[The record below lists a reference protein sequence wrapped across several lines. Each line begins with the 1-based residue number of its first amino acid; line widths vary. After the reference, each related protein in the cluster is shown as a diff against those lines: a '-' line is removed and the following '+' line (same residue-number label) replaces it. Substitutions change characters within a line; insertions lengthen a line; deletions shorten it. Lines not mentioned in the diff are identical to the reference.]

1 MKKTHYLGAVLLSCI
16 MTFALNA
23 QNGDIIHDAEQE
35 ILLEQYGAQWAKQDE
50 DIDAKLA
57 ALEKKFGKKPNIIHI
72 MWDDNSFGEVGIESF
87 NKIRGFDTPRLNQMG
102 EDGIV
107 FTRMYTEP
115 SCTPTRAAA
124 LTGRLAVRSGMHTV
138 SFPPEGAGLP
148 AEEVTIAE
156 ILSEA
161 GYNTGF
167 VGKGH
172 QGDIE
177 EALLHNQGFDEAQ
190 FSMYNQF
197 PPVMWHATGQEA
209 NGTIGYGEDMTE
221 RKYLVDKT
229 WRPYGWIMDVEAK
242 KGGKAY
248 ETLPTNFDVLLENY
262 RKLIDIHQEKALD
275 YIKRKADDDKPF
287 YLAYW
292 PNVYDLNRK
301 GQEITTSNSSPFAQN
316 MERLDRHVGE
326 ILDELKAQG
335 ISENTL
341 VIAMADNGPMT
352 EVIGA
357 MYQVVFNGG
366 KGDYREGGI
375 RVAAFAQWD
384 GVIEPGTYVGD
395 MITVHDLFTTFA
407 RLGGAMDLIPR
418 DRIIDGVDQT
428 ATFLYGDAQSRRDY
442 YHVYTGPYHAATIK
456 QQYKRVWIGGRP
468 GLVKN
473 DFYDLYQDPRE
484 MRGMM
489 AQFLWAWG
497 PFDMVKKRHDG
508 MNAKY
513 PFTPTRHGVPFEGI
527 ENLRPESVQY
537 QETVRRTMNT
547 GK

>member
-1 MKKTHYLGAVLLSCI
+1 MKKQLLLLLALAMVS
-16 MTFALNA
+16 TFSFA
-23 QNGDIIHDAEQE
+23 QKGEIIHDAEQE
-35 ILLEQYGAQWAKQDE
+35 ILLEQYGIQWAKQDKE
-50 DIDAKLA
+50 IDKKLK
-57 ALEKKFGKKPNIIHI
+57 ALEKKYGKKPNIVHI
-72 MWDDNSFGEVGIESF
+72 MWDDNSFGEVGIEAF
-87 NKIRGFDTPRLNQMG
+87 NKIRGFDTPRLNKMG
-102 EDGIV
+102 KDGIT

-156 ILSEA
+156 ILSDV

-177 EALLHNQGFDEAQ
+177 EAQLQNQGFDEAT

-197 PPVMWHATGQEA
+197 PPAMWHHQGQAA
-209 NGTIGYGEDMTE
+209 NATIGYEKDMHE
-221 RKYLVDKT
+221 KKYLVDQT
-229 WRPYGWIMDVEAK
+229 WRPYGYIMDITAK
-242 KGGKAY
+242 KGGKAR
-248 ETLPTNFDVLLENY
+248 ETLPPSLENY
-262 RKLIDIHQEKALD
+262 RKTIEVHQELALD
-275 YIKRKADDDKPF
+275 YIDRKADDDKPF

-292 PNVYDLNRK
+292 PNVYDLMRV
-301 GQEITTSNSSPFAQN
+301 GQETTTSNSSPFAQN

-326 ILDELKAQG
+326 ILDLLKEKG
-335 ISENTL
+335 IAENTL

-352 EVIGA
+352 ELVGG

-375 RVAAFAQWD
+375 RVAAFAEWP
-384 GVIEPGTYVGD
+384 GVIEPGTMVGD
-395 MITVHDLFTTFA
+395 MVAVHDLFTTFA
-407 RLGGAMDLIPR
+407 RLGGAMDKIPT

-428 ATFLYGDAQSRRDY
+428 AVFLYGDAQSRRDY

-497 PFDMVKKRHDG
+497 PFDMVKKRHDL
-508 MNAKY
+508 MNEKF
-513 PFTPTRHGVPFEGI
+513 PFTPTRHGIPFEGI
-527 ENLRPESVQY
+527 ENLRPESIQF
-537 QETVRRTMNT
+537 QQTVKKTRNT